1 MIATGSGLND
11 PLPQRVA
18 LWAPTGTCI
27 VTNQRLACLLSKLSE
42 CHVGCPAPVAAVV
55 EGVVYVVDSGVVK
68 QKHYHASTGMES
80 LDVVPISRVH
90 ATQRAG
96 RAGRTRAGKVRCVT
110 LALP

>member
-1 MIATGSGLND
+1 VD
-11 PLPQRVA
+11 RVA
-18 LWAPTGTCI
+18 SANSNGLQHTTCTPLWLSGTFKP
-27 VTNQRLACLLSKLSE
+27 L
-42 CHVGCPAPVAAVV
+42 AAVTSSAYAV

-96 RAGRTRAGKVRCVT
+96 RAGRTRAGKVNAST
-110 LALP
+110 